1 MELIHDLLSSSL
13 ANKVMLDLE
22 VFIADILLPTM
33 IVNRLEMKPN
43 PKARLAK
50 KRAATTAQRR
60 KVAVPS
66 HSRGK
71 EVADME
77 IGVRL
82 KHARLVKGLRLRE
95 LAATLDCSESFL
107 SKVEN
112 DKVRPSLA
120 MLHKIVGALGI
131 NIPQLFSGSL
141 EPPGAVQLVHVEN
154 RPIIRTGPFGKGP
167 GILIERLIAA
177 SRTSLLEA
185 NVHCVEPGGHTDG
198 VYTHEGEEIGYVLE
212 GQLELQVD
220 GTWYLCKEGDSFF
233 FRSNLPHGYRN
244 TGRVITKVLWVNTPA
259 TF

>member
-1 MELIHDLLSSSL
+1 M
-13 ANKVMLDLE
+13 
-22 VFIADILLPTM
+22 IADRGLDF
-33 IVNRLEMKPN
+33 EMKPN
-43 PKARLAK
+43 PKARPTK
-50 KRAATTAQRR
+50 KRLPAAAQRR
-60 KVAVPS
+60 KAAAPS
-66 HSRGK
+66 RSGG
-71 EVADME
+71 EDILDIE

-95 LAATLDCSESFL
+95 LAAELDCSESFL

-120 MLHKIVGALGI
+120 MLHRIVGALGI
-131 NIPQLFSGSL
+131 NIPQLFTGPL
-141 EPPGAVQLVHVEN
+141 EPAGPVQLVHADN
-154 RPIIRTGPFGKGP
+154 RPVIRTGPFGQGP
-167 GILIERLIAA
+167 GILLERLIAA

-198 VYTHEGEEIGYVLE
+198 VYTHEGEEIGYVLQ

-220 GTWYLCKEGDSFF
+220 GTWYICKEGTSFF

-244 TGRVITKVLWVNTPA
+244 IGQIMTKVLWVNTPA